1 MTAFQGIQQRYPGM
15 IDTLPGEQ
23 VPDRTNPME
32 ELGVTGLRR
41 VGGYIEDE
49 FLPQL
54 RGRKAVQIYRE
65 MTDNS
70 AIVSAWINTMRQLI
84 RQIEWRVEPAS
95 SSTEDRENAEFVEQ
109 CMDDMEHS
117 FGDLIAEILSMCSY
131 GWSNHEIVYKKR
143 EGLWSKDPHNVSKFS
158 DHKIGWRKI
167 PIRAQETLLR
177 WIFDEDEPG
186 DALAMVQLAPPKYET
201 KVLPM
206 SKCLLF
212 RYLPNKG
219 NPEGYSPLRPMYRS
233 WFMLKRFEEIEATG
247 IERDLTGL
255 PVGKLPASY
264 LNAKPGTK
272 EANMVAA
279 FKKMVTQVRR
289 NEQEGLVLPAEYDP
303 ETKQP
308 MYEFELLT
316 SGGSRA
322 FNIDDII
329 QRYETR
335 MLMSVLAD
343 FIMTGHEDSGAS
355 YALHTDKSG
364 IFETGLNSIA
374 NTIADVFN
382 RDAIPKLFALN
393 NVQPDAL
400 PKIVPNNV
408 NPPDLTQLAGF
419 MQAMAAVGVQWFPD
433 PVLEAF
439 VRDAAEL
446 PEMDEK
452 VEKNLEREQRQ
463 ASLIQLAT
471 QQLQAIQIEQQV
483 AQGQMQMQSAQMSN
497 AQQGI
502 ELAQSAQA
510 AQQPQIPGA
519 PVDPGDPDGK
529 QAQFQAA
536 QASAQAKEST
546 NQSKI
551 GTQAQQVKLA
561 QEKQK
566 LANLKKPAP
575 AAAKKPAAKKGPV
588 KKSDDVN
595 PFGISHGRVA

>member
-1 MTAFQGIQQRYPGM
+1 MTASTSIQQRYPGYM
-15 IDTLPGEQ
+15 DTLPGEE
-23 VPDRTNPME
+23 VPTRVNPLE

-70 AIVSAWINTMRQLI
+70 AIVHAWINTMRQLI

-95 SSTEDRENAEFVEQ
+95 SSAEDRENAEFVEQ
-109 CMDDMEHS
+109 CRDDMEHS
-117 FGDLIAEILSMCSY
+117 FGDLIAEILSMCSF

-143 EGLWSKDPHNVSKFS
+143 EGLWSKNPHDVSKFE

-177 WIFDEDEPG
+177 WVFDEEDPG
-186 DALAMVQLAPPKYET
+186 DAIAMVQLAPPKYET

-255 PVGKLPASY
+255 PVGWLPASY

-272 EANMVAA
+272 EFEMVQA

-303 ETKQP
+303 ETKQKIFD
-308 MYEFELLT
+308 FELLT

-374 NTIADVFN
+374 DSIADVFN

-393 NVQPDAL
+393 NIRPEAL

-408 NPPDLTQLAGF
+408 NPPDLVQLSQF
-419 MQAMAAVGVQWFPD
+419 MTAMAQVGVQWFPD

-452 VEKNLEREQRQ
+452 VEKMLEKEQRQ
-463 ASLIQLAT
+463 ASIIALAT
-471 QQLQAIQIEQQV
+471 QQLQVTQIQQEV
-483 AQGQMQMQSAQMSN
+483 AQGELQMQSQQMGN
-497 AQQGI
+497 AQQGVD
-502 ELAQSAQA
+502 LATSAQA
-510 AQQPQIPGA
+510 AQNPQGA

-529 QAQFQAA
+529 QAKTQAGEKTS
-536 QASAQAKEST
+536 QA
-546 NQSKI
+546 KI
-551 GTQAQQVKLA
+551 GTAQQKVKLS

-566 LANLKKPAP
+566 LTNLKKPAP
-575 AAAKKPAAKKGPV
+575 SAAKKPAKKPI
-588 KKSDDVN
+588 KKSLN
-595 PFGISHGRVA
+595 PFGVEDHGRVA